1 MLLSLTAAYS
11 ISSQVRGKKIM
22 NSNNEQP
29 ERMVRSAQ
37 KTKFTFDD
45 GTAVE
50 PEGDASLDVFNV

>member
-1 MLLSLTAAYS
+1 
-11 ISSQVRGKKIM
+11 M

-37 KTKFTFDD
+37 KPKFTFDD

-50 PEGDASLDVFNV
+50 PEGDASLDVFSVWTEVLSLPIIKE